1 MTEPLL
7 RGLLDPTRADA
18 LVRVADTTLSY
29 AALLTSATA
38 VAEAMARES
47 LSRIAIDATPTM
59 DTVISVVGAILAGV
73 EVVPIPADAG
83 PGERAHILNDSG
95 ADLWPATAPN
105 GGATEGAAERAAE
118 SGRAAYRLPEVSP
131 DAGAFVLYTSG
142 TTGLPKGVRLSR
154 RAVAAG
160 LDALADAWAW
170 TADDVLAH
178 GLPLFHVHG
187 LVLGVLGPLRIGG
200 GLRHVGRPT
209 PSAYAAAAHAGATMF
224 FAVPTIWSRVVAEPE
239 SARALRSARLLVS
252 GSAALP
258 VPVFQGLRELAG
270 HEGGERY
277 GLTEALVPVATRG
290 DGVRP
295 ARGVGGPGAGGQTRA
310 DGGRGRPAA
319 PIPYPA
325 KAPGRGSAA
334 ELERLIERYGGN
346 PLALKIVAPTI
357 AGLFGGEIAAFLEHG
372 ELIFGGVRY
381 LLQEQFA
388 RLSPLEESIMLWLA
402 ILREPVTVPQLANVL
417 VQPLPGAQVL
427 EALDTLR
434 GRSLI
439 ERGQVKGSFTLQSV
453 VLDYATTRLIAAAA
467 SEIER
472 GRLNLLSDHG
482 LELASGKEFIREAQ
496 ILSLIHI

>member
-7 RGLLDPTRADA
+7 RGLLDPIRADA
-18 LVRVADTTLSY
+18 LVQVADTTLSY

-47 LSRIAIDATPTM
+47 LSRTAIDATPTI

-95 ADLWPATAPN
+95 ADPWSATAPN
-105 GGATEGAAERAAE
+105 GGATDGAAEG
-118 SGRAAYRLPEVSP
+118 GRAAYRLPEVSP

-209 PSAYAAAAHAGATMF
+209 PSGYAAAAHAGATMF

-258 VPVFQGLRELAG
+258 VPVFEGLRELTG
-270 HEGGERY
+270 HEVCERY
-277 GLTEALVPVATRG
+277 GMTETLITVA
-290 DGVRP
+290 
-295 ARGVGGPGAGGQTRA
+295 TRA
-310 DGGRGRPAA
+310 DGVRRAGCVGVPVAGVQTRVVDDDGAPVPADGSSLGELQVCGPTLFDGYLGVPEATAAAFTADGWFRTGDVATIAADGTHRIVGRASVDLIKSGGYRIGAGEIESVLLSHPAV
-319 PIPYPA
+319 
-325 KAPGRGSAA
+325 A
-334 ELERLIERYGGN
+334 ECAVVGVPDDDLGQR
-346 PLALKIVAPTI
+346 IVAVVVP
-357 AGLFGGEIAAFLEHG
+357 AGPAPDELAT
-372 ELIFGGVRY
+372 ELIDLVVAQLSVHKRPREVRFVAA
-381 LLQEQFA
+381 LPRNE
-388 RLSPLEESIMLWLA
+388 MGK
-402 ILREPVTVPQLANVL
+402 
-417 VQPLPGAQVL
+417 VQ
-427 EALDTLR
+427 
-434 GRSLI
+434 
-439 ERGQVKGSFTLQSV
+439 K
-453 VLDYATTRLIAAAA
+453 TRLT
-467 SEIER
+467 
-472 GRLNLLSDHG
+472 
-482 LELASGKEFIREAQ
+482 
-496 ILSLIHI
+496 